1 MDGCFSWITCDTRK
15 AVKIGRNKSVYVLI
29 PEKFG
34 GGSIREG
41 CYEGYGKFGG
51 HDMYDLVADW
61 NKEYATVDNLRKPK
75 RSEWGNDSDSEEFFE
90 RAMDWYKERCQ
101 RLNDFKILS
110 DEDMKEKYGE
120 DYKRS
125 IGIDI
130 ACYNDQNAALKYP
143 IKIAERKNSVYETCE
158 PSLSD
163 PDQGM

>member
-1 MDGCFSWITCDTRK
+1 MGCFSWITCDTRK

-29 PEKFG
+29 PEKF
-34 GGSIREG
+34 
-41 CYEGYGKFGG
+41 
-51 HDMYDLVADW
+51 LVADW

-143 IKIAERKNSVYETCE
+143 IKIAERKKSVYETCE

>member
-1 MDGCFSWITCDTRK
+1 M
-15 AVKIGRNKSVYVLI
+15 YVLI

-41 CYEGYGKFGG
+41 HYEGYGEFGG

-163 PDQGM
+163 SDQGM